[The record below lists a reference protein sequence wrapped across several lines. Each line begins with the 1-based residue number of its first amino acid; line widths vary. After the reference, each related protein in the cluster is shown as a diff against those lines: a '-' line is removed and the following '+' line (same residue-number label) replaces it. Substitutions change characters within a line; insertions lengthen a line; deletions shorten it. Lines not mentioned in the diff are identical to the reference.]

1 MNAVTAYLSSLAALL
16 QPDGASDRV
25 VPPSGNAAKLTLF
38 TAAAMAFLAV
48 FALALSTAAGRI
60 ASDWSSALDGAITL
74 RISAPE
80 EEMARQTDTALSVL
94 ASTPAVSG
102 ARALSADEARALL
115 EPWFGADLPVEELPI
130 PQLIEARTASGFDVD
145 ALRLRLSA
153 EVPGAVVDDH
163 SRWRAPLVSAA
174 NRLRF
179 LGIASVL
186 VIGATTAAMIAL
198 AVGAAL
204 SANAQ
209 TIRVLRLVGARDSYI
224 AQAFVRRFTLRAL
237 GGAAVGTV
245 IALLALALLPSGE
258 DAVLK
263 GLGFRGAGWLLPL
276 LVPLAAAA
284 VALAATRTAALRTLR
299 GFQ

>member
-1 MNAVTAYLSSLAALL
+1 MSHANS
-16 QPDGASDRV
+16 
-25 VPPSGNAAKLTLF
+25 
-38 TAAAMAFLAV
+38 
-48 FALALSTAAGRI
+48 
-60 ASDWSSALDGAITL
+60 
-74 RISAPE
+74 
-80 EEMARQTDTALSVL
+80 
-94 ASTPAVSG
+94 
-102 ARALSADEARALL
+102 
-115 EPWFGADLPVEELPI
+115 
-130 PQLIEARTASGFDVD
+130 
-145 ALRLRLSA
+145 
-153 EVPGAVVDDH
+153 
-163 SRWRAPLVSAA
+163 LVSAA